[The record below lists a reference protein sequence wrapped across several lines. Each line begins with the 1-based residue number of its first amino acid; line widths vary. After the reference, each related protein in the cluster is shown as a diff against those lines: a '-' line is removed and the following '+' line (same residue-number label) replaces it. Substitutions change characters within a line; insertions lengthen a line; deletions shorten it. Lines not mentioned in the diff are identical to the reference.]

1 MIEVAPRLG
10 DLAPARLGRADRGVH
25 QGKAGRL
32 GRHPARPRGRGAHRR
47 GLRGGG
53 RRRLVQAGRA
63 RALPRQARQRRL
75 EKGRRHSRRLVRL
88 RLDARLRA
96 GGPGAFPD
104 ARRHQAQGRRRPG
117 HRDVSGRQRPA
128 PRLVPFL
135 AAGKLRHAR
144 ARALRRGAHARLR
157 ARRAGPQDVEVA
169 RQRHRAA
176 GRDQAVGR
184 RHPAHV
190 GVRVGLRR
198 RPAHRAGNSEDH
210 GRHLSQAAQHHA
222 LDARQ
227 SRAFPRGRARQARR
241 RCRSWSG

>member
-1 MIEVAPRLG
+1 MRIVEAFEAEG
-10 DLAPARLGRADRGVH
+10 AD
-25 QGKAGRL
+25 AWYS
-32 GRHPARPRGRGAHRR
+32 RR
-47 GLRGGG
+47 
-53 RRRLVQAGRA
+53 RA

-75 EKGRRHSRRLVRL
+75 EEGRRHSRRLVRL

-96 GGPGAFPD
+96 GRPGAFPD
-104 ARRHQAQGRRRPG
+104 ARRHQAQGRRRQG
-117 HRDVSGRQRPA
+117 HRDVSRRLRPA

-144 ARALRRGAHARLR
+144 PRALRRGAHPRLR

-176 GRDQAVGR
+176 GRDQAVRR

-190 GVRVGLRR
+190 GLRLGLRR
-198 RPAHRAGNSEDH
+198 RPAHRPGNPQDH
-210 GRHLSQAAQHHA
+210 GRHLSQAAQHHP
-222 LDARQ
+222 LDARHRWRI
-227 SRAFPRGRARQARR
+227 STTTSASSSS

>member
-1 MIEVAPRLG
+1 MRIVEAFE
-10 DLAPARLGRADRGVH
+10 
-25 QGKAGRL
+25 AG
-32 GRHPARPRGRGAHRR
+32 GRG
-47 GLRGGG
+47 
-53 RRRLVQAGRA
+53 RLVQAGRA

-75 EKGRRHSRRLVRL
+75 EEGRRHSRRLVRF
-88 RLDARLRA
+88 RLDTRLRA
-96 GGPGAFPD
+96 GRPGAFPG
-104 ARRHQAQGRRRPG
+104 ARRHQAQGRRRQG
-117 HRDVSGRQRPA
+117 HGHVSRRQRPA

-135 AAGKLRHAR
+135 ALGKLRHAR

-157 ARRAGPQDVEVA
+157 ARRAGPQDVEID

-198 RPAHRAGNSEDH
+198 RPAHRAGDPKDH
-210 GRHLSQAAQHHA
+210 GRHLPQAAQHCA

-227 SRAFPRGRARQARR
+227 PRAFPRGRARQARADAGAGAADAAPAVRAR
-241 RCRSWSG
+241 RTGAQGLRRFRLQAHLRRARRPS